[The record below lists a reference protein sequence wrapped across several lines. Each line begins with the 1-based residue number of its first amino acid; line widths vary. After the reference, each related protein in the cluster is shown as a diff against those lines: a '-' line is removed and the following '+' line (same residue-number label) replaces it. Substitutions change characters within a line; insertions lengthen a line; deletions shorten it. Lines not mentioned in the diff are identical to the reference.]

1 MATEEHVNSNGG
13 GLLKLIKD
21 PLALIIFLVFQTVTF
36 AVFLT
41 TLNNSVVQI
50 SKDNA
55 ESKLTAYTKDD
66 AHKDRELLD
75 SRFARLQDK
84 DEEITR
90 RIALLEGQINELKA
104 RAQK

>member
-1 MATEEHVNSNGG
+1 MTDEKLSNGNG
-13 GLLKLIKD
+13 SRWRFSKEIPLSLLG
-21 PLALIIFLVFQTVTF
+21 IIVIQTISF

-41 TLNNSVVQI
+41 QLNSAVTQI
-50 SKDNA
+50 IKDNA